1 MTYKNIP
8 KSINMDQIIDKEDN
22 SKFGNNLVVYSIVK
36 KSLNMS
42 CGKIPGQCQH
52 AIQYFINNYYINKYN
67 VETELG
73 TLFNIRFEY
82 WHVSNTHTKVIL
94 EASDKEWEK
103 LKEEYDPI
111 IVIDAGKT
119 EIPAG
124 SETVMILYPML
135 REERSKTLKR
145 CQLLK

>member
-8 KSINMDQIIDKEDN
+8 ISNDYAA
-22 SKFGNNLVVYSIVK
+22 SGNDLVLYSIVRK
-36 KSLNMS
+36 DLGMS
-42 CGKIPGQCQH
+42 GGKIPGQCQH
-52 AIQYFINNYYINKYN
+52 AMQYFMQHYLKVKYN
-67 VETELG
+67 TSFTIGDSFMDRYE
-73 TLFNIRFEY
+73 NWIN
-82 WHVSNTHTKVIL
+82 SNTHTKIIL

-103 LKEEYDPI
+103 LREEYDPI

-135 REERSKTLKR
+135 RDERSKTLKR